1 MSTSGDVQYIGG
13 KNKLTTEFND
23 CFGIEIIVS
32 FALIVAIGYP
42 QMLHRMAT
50 RICDVKCTANKLP
63 KRTRVNAILTL
74 V

>member
-32 FALIVAIGYP
+32 F
-42 QMLHRMAT
+42 
-50 RICDVKCTANKLP
+50 
-63 KRTRVNAILTL
+63 RTDCRNWLSSNAAQNGNSYL
-74 V
+74 